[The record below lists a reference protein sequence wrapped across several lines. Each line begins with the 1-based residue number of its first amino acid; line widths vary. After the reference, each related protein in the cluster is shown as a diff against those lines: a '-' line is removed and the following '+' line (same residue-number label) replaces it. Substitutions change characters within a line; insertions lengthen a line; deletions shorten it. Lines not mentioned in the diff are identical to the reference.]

1 MKKII
6 STTTAFLFVA
16 SLGIATTA
24 TAASWNF
31 KEDYLDRSVTSVSDS
46 KKAAPERSM
55 VASSQ
60 DSEERHVVSWNFD
73 EGNFNS
79 GAEVI
84 DSGPATDRLAA
95 SDFGGDD
102 ARLVSWNFKENYL
115 DRSGTTVSDSQNAA
129 PERSMAVSSRDSDE
143 RHVVSWNFDEG
154 NFNSGAEVI
163 DSGPATDR
171 LAASDFGG
179 DDARLVSWNSD
190 EGYFDSGAAAL
201 RQPAD
206 EQVSLSGTISN
217 DNPVR
222 WHSEEIAATD
232 SVTFRAGSGNT
243 FSLADNAKGLKLSDL
258 DGRSVEIKGTVME
271 RAGEKVIEVNDY
283 NILN

>member
-31 KEDYLDRSVTSVSDS
+31 KENYLDRSVTTVSDS
-46 KKAAPERSM
+46 KKSAPERSM
-55 VASSQ
+55 FTSSSSS
-60 DSEERHVVSWNFD
+60 DERNIVSWNFD

-79 GAEVI
+79 GAEIV
-84 DSGPATDRLAA
+84 DSGPAANQLAA
-95 SDFGGDD
+95 SG
-102 ARLVSWNFKENYL
+102 S
-115 DRSGTTVSDSQNAA
+115 
-129 PERSMAVSSRDSDE
+129 
-143 RHVVSWNFDEG
+143 
-154 NFNSGAEVI
+154 
-163 DSGPATDR
+163 
-171 LAASDFGG
+171 G

-190 EGYFDSGAAAL
+190 EGRFDSGAAL
-201 RQPAD
+201 RLPA
-206 EQVSLSGTISN
+206 EERVTLSGTISN

-232 SVTFRAGSGNT
+232 SVTFRASSGNT

-271 RAGEKVIEVNDY
+271 RAGEKVIEVSDY
-283 NILN
+283 NVLN